1 MTIEAIKE
9 AIKRLIIARREATG
23 DTIEQERINAK
34 LTKLYAL
41 KYTALEQSATRKEA
55 L

>member
-9 AIKRLIIARREATG
+9 AIKRLITARNEATG
-23 DTIEQERINAK
+23 NTAEQDRINAK

-41 KYTALEQSATRKEA
+41 KYTALEQSATRGNI
-55 L
+55 